1 MGDNVSVNIVVQWRK
16 RGIFVG
22 FSGDRMYSLI
32 EGMWNKAEYDLK
44 GSQIIFHLIPHSFN
58 Q

>member
-1 MGDNVSVNIVVQWRK
+1 MADDVLVNIVVQWRK

-22 FSGDRMYSLI
+22 FSGERMYSLI
-32 EGMWNKAEYDLK
+32 EGMWNKVEYYLK
-44 GSQIIFHLIPHSFN
+44 GSQ